1 MPKAYYLAYG
11 SNLHP
16 RQLAERV
23 PSAKAMGVVDL
34 SGYQLAFHKKS
45 TDGSGKC
52 MFYAGQDS
60 NQKMYCVLYELDAG
74 EKVALDTVEGVGAGY
89 SIEQIKVT
97 FAGKG
102 YKPFLFNVEPAFVV
116 PELSPYSWYKKLVLA
131 GAKYHGFPAD
141 YIEAIKSVR
150 SIVDRDEMRSSENEE
165 LLTWLD

>member
-16 RQLAERV
+16 RRLAERV
-23 PSAKAMGVVDL
+23 PSAKVIGVLDL
-34 SGYQLAFHKKS
+34 SGYKLAFHKKS
-45 TDGSGKC
+45 SDGSGKC

-74 EKVALDTVEGVGAGY
+74 EKAALDAVEGGGAGY
-89 SIEQIKVT
+89 SVEQIKVT
-97 FAGKG
+97 FAGKV
-102 YKPFLFNVEPAFVV
+102 YKAFLYNVEPAFVV
-116 PELSPYSWYKKLVLA
+116 SELSPYSWYKKLVLA

-150 SIVDRDEMRSSENEE
+150 SIVDRDEMRISENEK
-165 LLTWLD
+165 LLAWLE